1 MAARPRPRL
10 PADYLTRAAT
20 PVRPGA
26 KHGALP
32 RTTRRRSK
40 RKRRRRFQPRRSAFT
55 PAASQEAIAQ
65 SCENTRFGLDWFG
78 WWLLGTR
85 QGGSRI
91 PSRAGHC
98 WQGGGGSSSECA
110 SGPQQ
115 MRLRNRCW
123 FSCCF
128 PLLSWEYCREHRR
141 NVSSRS
147 CHT

>member
-98 WQGGGGSSSECA
+98 WQGGGGLFEGGGQGSPA
-110 SGPQQ
+110 DAIAQ
-115 MRLRNRCW
+115 
-123 FSCCF
+123 
-128 PLLSWEYCREHRR
+128 PLLVFVLFPFAELGVLPRAS
-141 NVSSRS
+141 
-147 CHT
+147 T